1 MSKGFVNIKY
11 LAIGLTLGKD
21 HHVLCETATVKGDD
35 AAFAASV
42 KQVIAGMWDP
52 MNTHLSLSL
61 VYF

>member
-1 MSKGFVNIKY
+1 MLNFVPPLLTVIMSKGFVNIKY

-42 KQVIAGMWDP
+42 KQVIAGID
-52 MNTHLSLSL
+52 
-61 VYF
+61 